1 MLFEQ
6 TPTPAVGR
14 GSAVGDISA
23 PGGGTQAGPGSPAA
37 GGFPDGLEVRET
49 TYGAACRLARVG
61 FPVFPC
67 RKGGKEPATPH
78 GFKDATTS
86 IDRLAEWWAVS
97 DDGTTRPLNLGLP
110 TGRPSGLW
118 VLDVDGR
125 EGLETLGRLEQEH
138 GPLPET
144 VRVETPSGGV
154 HFYFRLPEVE
164 VRCKTRV
171 LPGVDVRG
179 EGGYVLV
186 PPSVVDGRRY
196 RWVFPGDPPPVV
208 NLGENP
214 ELLGELLEA
223 PPSPSVPLADAPGWL
238 LELVVS
244 RGRREPRPREA
255 GAGAVSPP
263 EGQRWPQG
271 ERNIRLFREGCAL
284 RRRGYSAAEIEAALL
299 VLNAERCDPPLD
311 EAEVEKIARNAA
323 RYEPEPGSEGGRRA
337 LEVVGTESV
346 THRPVEWLWE
356 GRIPYGELTLLVGD
370 PGVGKSLLTCWLAAR
385 VAGGGGYA
393 LLVSAEDDPA
403 RTIRPRLE
411 AAGADLRKVG
421 LLQARAGGV
430 EDVVTLPADADR
442 ITNIVCDTGA
452 RLLVVDPLSAHLEE
466 SVNSWRDQSVRRALA
481 PLARAAQTTG
491 CAVVVVAHLNK
502 LRGAEAT
509 YRVGGSIGI
518 PAAARSVLLLAR
530 DPDDPDGDQRV
541 LAHAKSNLAPLAAS
555 LALRV
560 VAPPARGG
568 QPRLEVFGEVDHS
581 ARDLLNEQAIEPAA
595 RDDAKEFLLEAL
607 ADGPRPAKELFRE
620 AREAGVSE
628 ITLRRAAKTLGIT
641 RRRVSQRGGNRGGGW
656 WEWALPPSAGG
667 TEAVDQDDRDQDDQ
681 PHISQVIILNSPHE
695 NWDCG
700 RSHDQDDHLEDID
713 HLDHLDPGRRGGE
726 APKVATPSRT
736 DLRACAAHVDPE
748 APDNGFSPGCR
759 YCVAA
764 TERFSAGVESAGGG
778 GS

>member
-1 MLFEQ
+1 MRSLNGSA
-6 TPTPAVGR
+6 PAAVGE
-14 GSAVGDISA
+14 GAKHKLSTHPTSL
-23 PGGGTQAGPGSPAA
+23 PE
-37 GGFPDGLEVRET
+37 GLACYT
-49 TYGAACRLARVG
+49 GTYGAACRLARLG

-67 RKGGKEPATPH
+67 REGGKEPATPH

-97 DDGTTRPLNLGLP
+97 DDGNTRPLNLGLP
-110 TGRPSGLW
+110 TGRASGVW
-118 VLDVDGR
+118 VLDLDGT
-125 EGLETLGRLEQEH
+125 EGLATLERLEQEH

-154 HFYFRLPEVE
+154 HFYFRPPEGLE
-164 VRCKTRV
+164 VRCATRV

-208 NLGENP
+208 NLEENP

-223 PPSPSVPLADAPGWL
+223 PPSPPVPLADAPGWL

-244 RGRREPRPREA
+244 RGCREPRPRE
-255 GAGAVSPP
+255 AVSPP

-271 ERNIRLFREGCAL
+271 ERNDRLFREGSAL

-299 VLNAERCDPPLD
+299 ALNAGRCDPPLP
-311 EAEVEKIARNAA
+311 EAEVRKVAESAS
-323 RYEPEPGSEGGRRA
+323 RYEPGGASRREPGPEGGRA
-337 LEVVGTESV
+337 LQVVGAESI
-346 THRPVEWLWE
+346 TPAPVEWLWE
-356 GRIPYGELTLLVGD
+356 GRIPYGDLTLLVGD

-385 VAGGGGYA
+385 VTSGGGYA

-403 RTIRPRLE
+403 RAIRPRLE
-411 AAGADLRKVG
+411 AAGADLRRVG
-421 LLQARAGGV
+421 LLRRCAAGV
-430 EDVVTLPADADR
+430 EDAVTLPADADR
-442 ITNIVCDTGA
+442 ITNIVRDTGA

-530 DPDDPDGDQRV
+530 DPDEPDGDQRV

-560 VAPPARGG
+560 VAPPAPGG
-568 QPRLEVFGEVDHS
+568 QPRLEVLGEVDHS
-581 ARDLLNEQAIEPAA
+581 ARDLLNEQAVEPAA

-628 ITLRRAAKTLGIT
+628 ITLRRAAKALGVT
-641 RRRVSQRGGNRGGGW
+641 RRRVPQRGGARGGGW
-656 WEWALPPSAGG
+656 WEWALPDAGG
-667 TEAVDQDDRDQDDQ
+667 PEGVDQDDHDQDDH
-681 PHISQVIILNSPHE
+681 PHISQMIILNSPHQ

-700 RSHDQDDHLEDID
+700 RSHDQDDHPADID

-736 DLRACAAHVDPE
+736 ALRACAAHVDPDQ
-748 APDNGFSPGCR
+748 PDNGYREGCR
-759 YCVAA
+759 YCADA
-764 TERFSAGVESAGGG
+764 TQRASSRDDTRGGG
-778 GS
+778 GL

>member
-67 RKGGKEPATPH
+67 REGGKEPATPH
-78 GFKDATTS
+78 GFKDATTDT
-86 IDRLAEWWAVS
+86 DRLAEWWAVS

-110 TGRPSGLW
+110 TGRASGVW
-118 VLDVDGR
+118 VLDLDGP
-125 EGLETLGRLEQEH
+125 EGLETLACLEQEH
-138 GPLPET
+138 GPLPDT
-144 VRVETPSGGV
+144 VTVGTPSGGV
-154 HFYFRLPEVE
+154 HFYFRLPEGLG

-171 LPGVDVRG
+171 FPGVDVRG
-179 EGGYVLV
+179 EGGYVVV
-186 PPSVVDGRRY
+186 PPSRVGDRCY
-196 RWVFPGDPPPVV
+196 RWLR
-208 NLGENP
+208 LGEVAQAP
-214 ELLGELLEA
+214 EWLLGA
-223 PPSPSVPLADAPGWL
+223 VAHRHNPAAQTTAFSG
-238 LELVVS
+238 
-244 RGRREPRPREA
+244 
-255 GAGAVSPP
+255 GAV
-263 EGQRWPQG
+263 RWCEG
-271 ERNIRLFREGCAL
+271 ERNDRLFREGCAL

-299 VLNAERCDPPLD
+299 VLNAQRCDPPLP
-311 EAEVEKIARNAA
+311 EAEVRKVAESAS
-323 RYEPEPGSEGGRRA
+323 RYEPEPESEGGRRA

-442 ITNIVCDTGA
+442 ITNIVRDTGA

-568 QPRLEVFGEVDHS
+568 QPRLEVLGEVDHS

-700 RSHDQDDHLEDID
+700 RSHDQDDHLADID
-713 HLDHLDPGRRGGE
+713 HLGHLDPGTRGGE